1 MVYYSVTGSG
11 VYCRP
16 ECELLA
22 GQNDVSMYE
31 STGAAE
37 AQELKPCNECK
48 PELEVR
54 VGNQVI
60 DSTVS
65 TVNASIG
72 LNLPR
77 HQRSCSTLGGSSQ
90 QQPSAVEAAGWRPRR
105 ASIASGH
112 IPAATKALTDLQ
124 AEKNSHRSASRRDSH
139 HRGGSDHARLVV
151 EACRNIAAAAVAS
164 AYTSRDSDDSSDSS
178 PSPRA
183 GGVSSSSRRN
193 STGGKFQRKK
203 RRGGILGF
211 KELANKAGLSPW
223 HFHRVFRSVTGLTP
237 KAYGEAC
244 WQAVTTNGV
253 SPEDQPQTATTT
265 TNKQPQPQSQPQH
278 VASPPLSPSAPAP
291 PVPAAP
297 PQEGE
302 AQPPQPAYY
311 LPSSKPEEI
320 LNASTILDHTPSL
333 STTEPAQLFNNN
345 WLDNPSSSLM
355 MDTEPG
361 VTPNINPA
369 TEDMLNLTLDPNSS
383 DLHMNQFLD
392 QSPMQDWLGTGGL
405 DDKDPLL
412 FAGSEW
418 VEPTP
423 L

>member
-1 MVYYSVTGSG
+1 MVYYSVTGSS

-22 GQNDVSMYE
+22 GQSDASMYE
-31 STGAAE
+31 TTQAAE
-37 AQELKPCNECK
+37 AQGLKPCNECK
-48 PELEVR
+48 PELEVP

-77 HQRSCSTLGGSSQ
+77 HQRSCSTLGGGAQ

-124 AEKNSHRSASRRDSH
+124 AEKNSNRSRRDSH
-139 HRGGSDHARLVV
+139 HHRGESDHARLVV

-164 AYTSRDSDDSSDSS
+164 AYTSRGSDDSSDLS

-183 GGVSSSSRRN
+183 AGSRRN
-193 STGGKFQRKK
+193 STGTASSNKFQRKK

-253 SPEDQPQTATTT
+253 PDEHHPPQQPIN
-265 TNKQPQPQSQPQH
+265 TNNNNNNKA
-278 VASPPLSPSAPAP
+278 ASPSLSPSAPP
-291 PVPAAP
+291 P
-297 PQEGE
+297 PQPQDVE
-302 AQPPQPAYY
+302 QPHTQPQPAYY

-320 LNASTILDHTPSL
+320 LNASTILDTTPL
-333 STTEPAQLFNNN
+333 STTTTTEPTQLFNNS

-369 TEDMLNLTLDPNSS
+369 TEDMLNLSLDPNSS

-412 FAGSEW
+412 FAGTEW